1 MQEVNPD
8 RRSIVVGLSSRDALR
23 PIAAVPEGNMKRM
36 HLALLLGALCLG
48 LATTTTVVAAAAAQ
62 PSPPTIEDQND
73 RLLRHLQIEQ
83 ATREQAAAD
92 LARSMERN
100 DAAVSTAPSPPGA
113 QPVEPTETTVP
124 RPGIDLFATLLL
136 GLVGGL
142 VGGCAAMA
150 GWTATTRRRVRRA
163 ASTA

>member
-1 MQEVNPD
+1 
-8 RRSIVVGLSSRDALR
+8 
-23 PIAAVPEGNMKRM
+23 MKRM
-36 HLALLLGALCLG
+36 HLALLLGALCLA
-48 LATTTTVVAAAAAQ
+48 LATTTTVAATAAQ

-73 RLLRHLQIEQ
+73 RLLRHLEAEQ
-83 ATREQAAAD
+83 ATREQAAVE

-100 DAAVSTAPSPPGA
+100 DASAGIAPSSPGA

-150 GWTATTRRRVRRA
+150 GWTAMAHRRIRRA